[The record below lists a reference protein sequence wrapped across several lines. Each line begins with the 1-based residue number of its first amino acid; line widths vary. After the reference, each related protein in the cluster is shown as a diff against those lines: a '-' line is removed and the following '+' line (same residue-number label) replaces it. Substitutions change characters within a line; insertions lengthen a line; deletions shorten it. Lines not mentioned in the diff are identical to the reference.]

1 MENKTEKSAVQ
12 EKDSIIIKNNL
23 LNMEEGLLSIYVRIN
38 DFVEKMYGDGEKDN
52 EKVCNGK
59 EVNHGIVDELNKS
72 IDRSLCLIKQIDN
85 RLNELERF

>member
-1 MENKTEKSAVQ
+1 MS
-12 EKDSIIIKNNL
+12 SI
-23 LNMEEGLLSIYVRIN
+23 EERLLSIYVRIN
-38 DFVEKMYGDGEKDN
+38 DFVNEMYSEGEKDN

-72 IDRSLCLIKQIDN
+72 IGRSLFLIKQIDN